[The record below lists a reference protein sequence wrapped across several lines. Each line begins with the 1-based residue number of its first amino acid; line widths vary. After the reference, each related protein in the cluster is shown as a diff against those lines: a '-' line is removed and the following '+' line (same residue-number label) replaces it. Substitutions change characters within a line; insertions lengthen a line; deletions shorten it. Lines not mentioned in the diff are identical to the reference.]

1 MKTPQKPP
9 KNSHT
14 SLIVVGV
21 VGLLSSIA
29 LHEMVHIVSHWH
41 QITGV
46 RVFPNFYTVAELII
60 DLPPNYDLDGEEFLA
75 YIISAAVLIAT
86 AIIMSKMYDAAD
98 TRTVSQILFPKQHP
112 RTAVPVK
119 QVSRTASA
127 KSTKKVRGTK

>member
-9 KNSHT
+9 KNSRT

-46 RVFPNFYTVAELII
+46 RVFQIFIPSLNSLLTCHLTTTSTA
-60 DLPPNYDLDGEEFLA
+60 NFLA
-75 YIISAAVLIAT
+75 YIISTAVLIAT

-98 TRTVSQILFPKQHP
+98 TRTVRQILFPKQNP
-112 RTAVPVK
+112 RTAVPMK

-127 KSTKKVRGTK
+127 KGAKKARGTK